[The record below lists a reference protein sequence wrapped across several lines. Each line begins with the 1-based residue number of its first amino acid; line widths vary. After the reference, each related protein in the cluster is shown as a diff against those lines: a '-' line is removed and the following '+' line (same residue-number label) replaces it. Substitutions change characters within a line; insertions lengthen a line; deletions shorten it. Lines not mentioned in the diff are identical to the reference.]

1 MILQIVGFKNS
12 GKTTLMM
19 HTINKLKS
27 LKLKVATIKHHGHTG
42 SDIELQGQHV
52 DHMKHFES
60 GADQSI
66 IQGHEYRQTVTR
78 INEQSLSKI
87 IKDSVTIDYDIILV
101 EGFKDEKYE
110 KIIVYNSE
118 SQLQKLNHLNNVC
131 YKIKLNEPNVYQLF
145 DEWLINKVTHKD

>member
-60 GADQSI
+60 GS
-66 IQGHEYRQTVTR
+66 GPKHYTR
-78 INEQSLSKI
+78 A
-87 IKDSVTIDYDIILV
+87 
-101 EGFKDEKYE
+101 
-110 KIIVYNSE
+110 
-118 SQLQKLNHLNNVC
+118 
-131 YKIKLNEPNVYQLF
+131 
-145 DEWLINKVTHKD
+145 

>member
-60 GADQSI
+60 GRTKALYK
-66 IQGHEYRQTVTR
+66 GM
-78 INEQSLSKI
+78 N
-87 IKDSVTIDYDIILV
+87 ID
-101 EGFKDEKYE
+101 
-110 KIIVYNSE
+110 
-118 SQLQKLNHLNNVC
+118 KL
-131 YKIKLNEPNVYQLF
+131 
-145 DEWLINKVTHKD
+145 

>member
-1 MILQIVGFKNS
+1 MNQ
-12 GKTTLMM
+12 
-19 HTINKLKS
+19 
-27 LKLKVATIKHHGHTG
+27 
-42 SDIELQGQHV
+42 
-52 DHMKHFES
+52 

-131 YKIKLNEPNVYQLF
+131 YKIKLNEPNAYQLF